1 MMEEKAFDIQQIK
14 AELESCPQ
22 LKELLDDLIQAFLTG
37 NGSYMGL
44 LGLPITWEQYCQ
56 YR

>member
-14 AELESCPQ
+14 AELENCPQ

-37 NGSYMGL
+37 NGSYMEL
-44 LGLPITWEQYCQ
+44 LETVGQVVD
-56 YR
+56 RV